1 MRVQSAWALLFI
13 LRFCSE
19 LFSLLSGALM
29 GFSTRRTLIMK
40 TVEAASIHPSI
51 AQEPLDS
58 CKARLINGRHSRSLP
73 FGAGRELENS
83 ALGHLTL
90 PATSASFGAFL
101 PPGPEVPS
109 RKVAAGGLSA
119 LRSRFSTWEQS
130 HSRAARVSDP
140 AGTRA
145 RPAIRTIQ
153 EPLEEQPRHL
163 SLAKHQIPFGYVD
176 RVNFSTT
183 IRFTAIFAYLS
194 GSMLKCK
201 TARCL
206 GVAWGGL
213 ATWCS

>member
-1 MRVQSAWALLFI
+1 MRVQSARALLSI

-29 GFSTRRTLIMK
+29 GFSTRPTLIMK

-58 CKARLINGRHSRSLP
+58 CRARLINGRHSRSLP
-73 FGAGRELENS
+73 FGAGRELKNS

-119 LRSRFSTWEQS
+119 LKSQYRLVEAIAFKKRPHSVGHQRTNPTNELHPSLKRIPIMRSKQARPT
-130 HSRAARVSDP
+130 SRA
-140 AGTRA
+140 
-145 RPAIRTIQ
+145 IQ
-153 EPLEEQPRHL
+153 ESSRRNSRVIPHL
-163 SLAKHQIPFGYVD
+163 QTITFRSLTLVVLTFQQQFGL
-176 RVNFSTT
+176 RLLLHT
-183 IRFTAIFAYLS
+183 
-194 GSMLKCK
+194 
-201 TARCL
+201 
-206 GVAWGGL
+206 
-213 ATWCS
+213 

>member
-1 MRVQSAWALLFI
+1 MRVQSARALLSI

-29 GFSTRRTLIMK
+29 GFSTRPTLIMK

-109 RKVAAGGLSA
+109 RKVAAGGLSGLKA
-119 LRSRFSTWEQS
+119 DISARSNRIQGRPHSVGHQRTNPTNELHPSLKRIPIMRSKQARAT
-130 HSRAARVSDP
+130 SRAIQSPPGRTAASSPICKPLNSVRVRWS
-140 AGTRA
+140 
-145 RPAIRTIQ
+145 
-153 EPLEEQPRHL
+153 
-163 SLAKHQIPFGYVD
+163 
-176 RVNFSTT
+176 
-183 IRFTAIFAYLS
+183 
-194 GSMLKCK
+194 C
-201 TARCL
+201 
-206 GVAWGGL
+206 
-213 ATWCS
+213 

>member
-1 MRVQSAWALLFI
+1 
-13 LRFCSE
+13 
-19 LFSLLSGALM
+19 M

-58 CKARLINGRHSRSLP
+58 CRARLINGRHS

-119 LRSRFSTWEQS
+119 
-130 HSRAARVSDP
+130 
-140 AGTRA
+140 
-145 RPAIRTIQ
+145 
-153 EPLEEQPRHL
+153 
-163 SLAKHQIPFGYVD
+163 
-176 RVNFSTT
+176 
-183 IRFTAIFAYLS
+183 
-194 GSMLKCK
+194 
-201 TARCL
+201 
-206 GVAWGGL
+206 
-213 ATWCS
+213 

>member
-1 MRVQSAWALLFI
+1 MRVQSARALLSI

-58 CKARLINGRHSRSLP
+58 CRARLINGRHSRSLP

-119 LRSRFSTWEQS
+119 QEGAMLRVGATTFKNGSVAWACRRTSPTNGL
-130 HSRAARVSDP
+130 HPPLKRI
-140 AGTRA
+140 
-145 RPAIRTIQ
+145 PAIRSET
-153 EPLEEQPRHL
+153 
-163 SLAKHQIPFGYVD
+163 
-176 RVNFSTT
+176 STT
-183 IRFTAIFAYLS
+183 RQQNHSRVPRRTAIPSL
-194 GSMLKCK
+194 
-201 TARCL
+201 TR
-206 GVAWGGL
+206 
-213 ATWCS
+213 

>member
-1 MRVQSAWALLFI
+1 MRVQSARALLSI

-29 GFSTRRTLIMK
+29 GFSTRPTLIMK

-90 PATSASFGAFL
+90 PATSAFFGAFL

-109 RKVAAGGLSA
+109 RKVAAGGLSGLKA
-119 LRSRFSTWEQS
+119 DISARSNR
-130 HSRAARVSDP
+130 
-140 AGTRA
+140 
-145 RPAIRTIQ
+145 IQ
-153 EPLEEQPRHL
+153 ERPHSVGLPTHEPNQRASSLPEAHSHNEKQTSAPPAKPFKSPPGRTAASSLICKPL
-163 SLAKHQIPFGYVD
+163 
-176 RVNFSTT
+176 NFVRLRWS
-183 IRFTAIFAYLS
+183 
-194 GSMLKCK
+194 C
-201 TARCL
+201 
-206 GVAWGGL
+206 
-213 ATWCS
+213 

>member
-1 MRVQSAWALLFI
+1 MRVQSARALLSI

-29 GFSTRRTLIMK
+29 GFSTRPTLIMK

-51 AQEPLDS
+51 AQKPLDS

-119 LRSRFSTWEQS
+119 LKADISARSNR
-130 HSRAARVSDP
+130 
-140 AGTRA
+140 
-145 RPAIRTIQ
+145 IQ
-153 EPLEEQPRHL
+153 ERPHSVGLPTHEPNQRASSFPEAHFHNEKQTSVPHQQSYSRVLPEEQPRHP
-163 SLAKHQIPFGYVD
+163 SSANH
-176 RVNFSTT
+176 
-183 IRFTAIFAYLS
+183 
-194 GSMLKCK
+194 
-201 TARCL
+201 
-206 GVAWGGL
+206 
-213 ATWCS
+213 

>member
-1 MRVQSAWALLFI
+1 MRVQSARALLSI

-29 GFSTRRTLIMK
+29 GFSTRPTLIME

-119 LRSRFSTWEQS
+119 LKSPYHLVEAIAFKNARIAKACRRTNPTNELHPFLNRIPIMRSKHARPTSRAIQESSRKNSRVIPHLQTIQFRSRTLVVLTFQ
-130 HSRAARVSDP
+130 
-140 AGTRA
+140 
-145 RPAIRTIQ
+145 Q
-153 EPLEEQPRHL
+153 Q
-163 SLAKHQIPFGYVD
+163 FGL
-176 RVNFSTT
+176 RLLLHT
-183 IRFTAIFAYLS
+183 
-194 GSMLKCK
+194 
-201 TARCL
+201 
-206 GVAWGGL
+206 
-213 ATWCS
+213 

>member
-1 MRVQSAWALLFI
+1 MRVQSARALLSI

-29 GFSTRRTLIMK
+29 GFSTRPTLIME

-58 CKARLINGRHSRSLP
+58 CKARLINGRYSRSLP

-83 ALGHLTL
+83 ALGHITL

-119 LRSRFSTWEQS
+119 LKSRYRPVEAIAFKNARIAKACRRTNPTNELHPSLKRIPIMRSKQARPTSRAIQESSWKNSCVIPHLQTIKFRSRTLVVLTFQ
-130 HSRAARVSDP
+130 
-140 AGTRA
+140 
-145 RPAIRTIQ
+145 Q
-153 EPLEEQPRHL
+153 Q
-163 SLAKHQIPFGYVD
+163 FGL
-176 RVNFSTT
+176 RLLLHT
-183 IRFTAIFAYLS
+183 
-194 GSMLKCK
+194 
-201 TARCL
+201 
-206 GVAWGGL
+206 
-213 ATWCS
+213 

>member
-1 MRVQSAWALLFI
+1 MRVQSAWALLSI

-58 CKARLINGRHSRSLP
+58 CRARLINGRHSRSLP

-119 LRSRFSTWEQS
+119 QEGAMLRVGATTFKNG
-130 HSRAARVSDP
+130 RVAWACRRTSP
-140 AGTRA
+140 TNGLHPPLKRI
-145 RPAIRTIQ
+145 PAIRSET
-153 EPLEEQPRHL
+153 
-163 SLAKHQIPFGYVD
+163 
-176 RVNFSTT
+176 STT
-183 IRFTAIFAYLS
+183 RQQNHSKVPRRTAMPSFT
-194 GSMLKCK
+194 
-201 TARCL
+201 R
-206 GVAWGGL
+206 
-213 ATWCS
+213 

>member
-1 MRVQSAWALLFI
+1 MRVQSARALLSI

-19 LFSLLSGALM
+19 LFSLFSGALM

-58 CKARLINGRHSRSLP
+58 CRARLINGRHSRSLP

-119 LRSRFSTWEQS
+119 QEGTMLRVGATTFKNGSVAWARRRTSPTNGFHPPLKRIPAIRSETSTTRRQN
-130 HSRAARVSDP
+130 HSRAPRRTAMPSF
-140 AGTRA
+140 TRHS
-145 RPAIRTIQ
+145 P
-153 EPLEEQPRHL
+153 
-163 SLAKHQIPFGYVD
+163 
-176 RVNFSTT
+176 NFV
-183 IRFTAIFAYLS
+183 YLRWS
-194 GSMLKCK
+194 C
-201 TARCL
+201 
-206 GVAWGGL
+206 
-213 ATWCS
+213 

>member
-1 MRVQSAWALLFI
+1 MRVQSARALLSI

-58 CKARLINGRHSRSLP
+58 CRARLINGRHSRSLP

-109 RKVAAGGLSA
+109 ERSPLAAFRRKGEAMLRVGATTFKNDSVAWARRRTSPTNGSHPPLKHIPA
-119 LRSRFSTWEQS
+119 IRSEASTTRRQN
-130 HSRAARVSDP
+130 HSRAPRRTAMPSFARHSPNSV
-140 AGTRA
+140 
-145 RPAIRTIQ
+145 
-153 EPLEEQPRHL
+153 
-163 SLAKHQIPFGYVD
+163 
-176 RVNFSTT
+176 
-183 IRFTAIFAYLS
+183 YLRWS
-194 GSMLKCK
+194 C
-201 TARCL
+201 
-206 GVAWGGL
+206 
-213 ATWCS
+213 

>member
-1 MRVQSAWALLFI
+1 MRVQSARALLSI

-29 GFSTRRTLIMK
+29 GFSTRPTLIME

-58 CKARLINGRHSRSLP
+58 CRARLINGRHSRSLP

-83 ALGHLTL
+83 ALGHFTL

-119 LRSRFSTWEQS
+119 LKADISARSNRIQERTHSVGHQRTNPTNELHPSLKRISIMRSKQAYPT
-130 HSRAARVSDP
+130 SRAIQGFSWKNSHIIP
-140 AGTRA
+140 HLQ
-145 RPAIRTIQ
+145 TIKF
-153 EPLEEQPRHL
+153 R
-163 SLAKHQIPFGYVD
+163 SL
-176 RVNFSTT
+176 RWS
-183 IRFTAIFAYLS
+183 
-194 GSMLKCK
+194 C
-201 TARCL
+201 
-206 GVAWGGL
+206 
-213 ATWCS
+213 